1 MTLVWTPAFKRTVKR
16 LIRQNPKLR
25 SKIEKTLEQL
35 VEDPFHPSLKTHK
48 LKGDL
53 QGRWSCSIDY
63 SNRLI
68 FKFVVN
74 VDSQTEE
81 ILLLSLGS
89 HDAVY

>member
-16 LIRQNPKLR
+16 LIRQNPTFR
-25 SKIEKTLEQL
+25 SKVEKTLERL
-35 VEDPFHPSLKTHK
+35 AENPFHPNLKTHK

-74 VDSQTEE
+74 ADSQTEE
-81 ILLLSLGS
+81 ILLLALGS